1 MSYGFKSFGQ
11 KVGPTSLSIRSII
24 DGVELE
30 KEFNTS
36 KFKFMTTS
44 VSGRGAV
51 SYRTDSVDVFGRD
64 GEMYRGQTLDT
75 RRIVIKAFVS
85 ADTNES
91 YREGMSKLNALIAS
105 KDIATLKFTDDKA
118 HVYYGL
124 AQSVSDDGEKSNKQ
138 FVEIE
143 FLCLDPYKYTDEKT
157 ITTTNAKALSVDT
170 DFAVTPEEIQI
181 VFGTAEASKSFTIQN
196 TTTGDKIVYNS
207 PTTAS
212 SATIYIRQND
222 DYIGYTNSVN
232 NIHGLN
238 VRQSR
243 FDEFNIKNGD
253 RLVVTPTPKSIR
265 LKYEGA
271 KL

>member
-1 MSYGFKSFGQ
+1 
-11 KVGPTSLSIRSII
+11 
-24 DGVELE
+24 
-30 KEFNTS
+30 
-36 KFKFMTTS
+36 
-44 VSGRGAV
+44 
-51 SYRTDSVDVFGRD
+51 
-64 GEMYRGQTLDT
+64 
-75 RRIVIKAFVS
+75 
-85 ADTNES
+85 
-91 YREGMSKLNALIAS
+91 
-105 KDIATLKFTDDKA
+105 
-118 HVYYGL
+118 
-124 AQSVSDDGEKSNKQ
+124 
-138 FVEIE
+138 
-143 FLCLDPYKYTDEKT
+143 
-157 ITTTNAKALSVDT
+157 
-170 DFAVTPEEIQI
+170 FAVTPEEIQI

-222 DYIGYTNSVN
+222 DYIGYTSSVN

-271 KL
+271 KLLYFYLTNLKNLKGQLGIDTLFPFCMSVSVTDYIRFQQKSL